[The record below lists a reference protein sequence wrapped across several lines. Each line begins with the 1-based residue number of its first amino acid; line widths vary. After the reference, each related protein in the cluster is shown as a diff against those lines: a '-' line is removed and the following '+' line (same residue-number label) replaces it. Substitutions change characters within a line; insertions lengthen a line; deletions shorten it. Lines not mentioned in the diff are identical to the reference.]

1 MSISTVFLTI
11 LAFAL
16 LTLAYIKG
24 YHFVKKH
31 APDQMVNFHF
41 IMVAIRFLFAVTAV
55 GLYASF
61 VDNREDT
68 MHFAALILGLYLAM
82 IVITLIFKH

>member
-1 MSISTVFLTI
+1 
-11 LAFAL
+11 
-16 LTLAYIKG
+16 
-24 YHFVKKH
+24 
-31 APDQMVNFHF
+31 MVNFHF

-55 GLYASF
+55 GLYATF

-82 IVITLIFKH
+82 IVITLKIKH

>member
-1 MSISTVFLTI
+1 MSISTIFLTT
-11 LAFAL
+11 LAFTL

-31 APDQMVNFHF
+31 APGQMVNFHF

-55 GLYASF
+55 GLYATF
-61 VDNREDT
+61 ADNREDT

-82 IVITLIFKH
+82 IVITLILKH

>member
-1 MSISTVFLTI
+1 MSISTIFLTT

-24 YHFVKKH
+24 YHFVMKH

-55 GLYASF
+55 GLYATF

-82 IVITLIFKH
+82 IVITLILKH